1 MLTSAR
7 GIPIIYTLEVYQ
19 YIQFSII
26 KFSIHVK
33 YTYIYMCVCVCVCA
47 CVYVYI
53 LIPSLSLSV
62 YRFLSYILH
71 VCSEFTGGRSTLCRT
86 RADEIHC
93 MASGSPDLQE
103 ERMYVQKEK

>member
-33 YTYIYMCVCVCVCA
+33 YTYIYIYVCVRVRVCVCVCIYTYSLA
-47 CVYVYI
+47 LPVCI
-53 LIPSLSLSV
+53 SLPFIHPS
-62 YRFLSYILH
+62 
-71 VCSEFTGGRSTLCRT
+71 
-86 RADEIHC
+86 
-93 MASGSPDLQE
+93 
-103 ERMYVQKEK
+103 RML